1 MQDWGSKF
9 VRVGLVMITSTK
21 VRMPFLV
28 STMSTHQQKE
38 LNVVEGSACNYS
50 CPTWKL
56 AFCAM
61 VAKMLQIASWVP
73 MSLLPRTQCKR

>member
-1 MQDWGSKF
+1 
-9 VRVGLVMITSTK
+9 
-21 VRMPFLV
+21 MPFLV

-61 VAKMLQIASWVP
+61 VAKVLQNCIMGSNEFIATNT
-73 MSLLPRTQCKR
+73 M